1 MALGPLGFACAT
13 LAALAA
19 LSSYAAAACDGASGT
34 CAEEDDTTV
43 ALQTVRPD
51 AEASARQRLV
61 AASDAVHT
69 VCTCDCGRYCEW
81 PVELLFYSA
90 QRVGQRGPITAVLDG
105 CSQEHK
111 EQIARR
117 HAHLGLPKNYR
128 RQGTRDVMRTHV
140 MNKPL
145 GFAAWFRQVGPERDV
160 VAVAVAMGD
169 DEPGGLYHLHRHAHQ
184 RYEVCQDDPGRAPH
198 MALHRDGH
206 RPLSLHAHLFWLY
219 HMSAPPMLAHGGDW
233 DEWLV
238 DSWRDITIRFRK
250 VYHYYYFDMWSW
262 MLANVHHG
270 KRQLI
275 VNTYQLLYPS
285 IYEPWKAV
293 EETLAKVDPC
303 EAPMDEVLANPN
315 LAMFLHYTSHTNAW
329 DKRWFPRIQIF
340 NECNETST
348 DAYHFRAILQ
358 SKVNK
363 SNMTMAFAS
372 CVMRRFFAAAV
383 LKSCVGLPT
392 AALFEPMSKGFKL

>member
-1 MALGPLGFACAT
+1 
-13 LAALAA
+13 
-19 LSSYAAAACDGASGT
+19 
-34 CAEEDDTTV
+34 
-43 ALQTVRPD
+43 
-51 AEASARQRLV
+51 
-61 AASDAVHT
+61 
-69 VCTCDCGRYCEW
+69 
-81 PVELLFYSA
+81 
-90 QRVGQRGPITAVLDG
+90 
-105 CSQEHK
+105 
-111 EQIARR
+111 
-117 HAHLGLPKNYR
+117 
-128 RQGTRDVMRTHV
+128 
-140 MNKPL
+140 
-145 GFAAWFRQVGPERDV
+145 
-160 VAVAVAMGD
+160 
-169 DEPGGLYHLHRHAHQ
+169 
-184 RYEVCQDDPGRAPH
+184 
-198 MALHRDGH
+198 
-206 RPLSLHAHLFWLY
+206 
-219 HMSAPPMLAHGGDW
+219 
-233 DEWLV
+233 
-238 DSWRDITIRFRK
+238 
-250 VYHYYYFDMWSW
+250 

-315 LAMFLHYTSHTNAW
+315 LATFLHYTSHTNSW

-372 CVMRRFFAAAV
+372 CVARRFFAAAV
-383 LKSCVGLPT
+383 LKSCAGLPT